1 MFSHIMVGANDIE
14 KSKLFYDK
22 VLGVLGADEG
32 RLFPNLTGQKRYF
45 YFLDGMTFCISE
57 PINNRP
63 ATSAN
68 GSTIGFNIID
78 ESMGDEWHKAGIEN
92 GGESIEDMMSPK
104 MCSLL
109 FNGFEV
115 LTHDRMSIFSFIVWI
130 AWRCAGKAAI
140 GVSRLAARRSVGAM
154 ASSSN
159 QWIFLAPSRPRS
171 WIVTIRPA
179 MISF

>member
-57 PINNRP
+57 PINNMP

-92 GGESIEDMMSPK
+92 GGESIEDPPPK
-104 MCSLL
+104 AIIDSTFLFECFCSSFSISLMP
-109 FNGFEV
+109 GFDLIE
-115 LTHDRMSIFSFIVWI
+115 SIH
-130 AWRCAGKAAI
+130 
-140 GVSRLAARRSVGAM
+140 
-154 ASSSN
+154 
-159 QWIFLAPSRPRS
+159 
-171 WIVTIRPA
+171 
-179 MISF
+179 

>member
-1 MFSHIMVGANDIE
+1 MFSHVMVGANDIE

-57 PINNRP
+57 PIDNKP

-68 GSTIGFNIID
+68 GSTIGFNIRD

-92 GGESIEDMMSPK
+92 GGESIEDPP
-104 MCSLL
+104 
-109 FNGFEV
+109 GIRQY
-115 LTHDRMSIFSFIVWI
+115 D
-130 AWRCAGKAAI
+130 AI
-140 GVSRLAARRSVGAM
+140 KRL
-154 ASSSN
+154 
-159 QWIFLAPSRPRS
+159 
-171 WIVTIRPA
+171 
-179 MISF
+179 